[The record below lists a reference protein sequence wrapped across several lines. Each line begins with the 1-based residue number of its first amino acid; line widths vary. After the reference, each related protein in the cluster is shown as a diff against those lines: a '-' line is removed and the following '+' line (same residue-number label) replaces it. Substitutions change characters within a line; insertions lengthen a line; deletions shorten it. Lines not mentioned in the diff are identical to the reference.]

1 MATSKSQRAGIW
13 VIAIVMTVGTLG
25 AFFLPILTNNE
36 ASKQAEDQQ
45 KALAEY
51 QKQQEQAAKDHAA
64 SSKPL
69 EGYAA
74 EAFDA
79 ATVTELKT
87 EDLVVGDGAEV
98 KADSTI
104 EANYFGW
111 TADGKIFD
119 STNQNGT
126 VTPAS
131 FSLNG
136 VIEGWT
142 KGLTGAKVGS
152 IRKLMIP
159 TAMAYGDSAAANG
172 QPAGPLA
179 FIVEVKSVK

>member
-1 MATSKSQRAGIW
+1 MEVSSKGGQTVATSKSQRAGIW

-25 AFFLPILTNNE
+25 AFFLPILTNND
-36 ASKQAEDQQ
+36 AAKQAADQQ

-64 SSKPL
+64 SSKQL
-69 EGYAA
+69 EGYTA

-79 ATVTELKT
+79 TTVTELKT
-87 EDLVVGDGAEV
+87 EDFVVGDGAEV

-126 VTPAS
+126 VSPAS
-131 FSLNG
+131 FSL
-136 VIEGWT
+136 T
-142 KGLTGAKVGS
+142 
-152 IRKLMIP
+152 
-159 TAMAYGDSAAANG
+159 
-172 QPAGPLA
+172 
-179 FIVEVKSVK
+179 

>member
-1 MATSKSQRAGIW
+1 MATSKGQRAGIW

-25 AFFLPILTNNE
+25 AFFLPILTNND
-36 ASKQAEDQQ
+36 AAKQAADQQ
-45 KALAEY
+45 KALADF
-51 QKQQEQAAKDHAA
+51 QKQQEEAARQRAA

-69 EGYAA
+69 EGYSA

-79 ATVTELKT
+79 AGVSELT
-87 EDLVVGDGAEV
+87 SEVLSAGDGAEV
-98 KADSTI
+98 TATSTI

-126 VTPAS
+126 VSPAT
-131 FSLNG
+131 FSLEQ
-136 VIEGWT
+136 VIQGWT
-142 KGLTGAKVGS
+142 KGLTGKKVGDVV
-152 IRKLMIP
+152 KLMIP
-159 TAMAYGDSAAANG
+159 TDMAYGPNAAASG

-179 FIVEVKSVK
+179 FIVEIKSIK